1 MTDRDK
7 LVEVLSWVLAD
18 IAYSQRELLNTLKNK
33 GVISAAEHSRLSNL
47 PIDENFIE
55 LADSYKEL
63 FATLLAEE
71 KPPEGGDKSF
81 TDSKA

>member
-7 LVEVLSWVLAD
+7 LVEAFSIVLAD
-18 IAYSQRELLNTLKNK
+18 ITYSVSSLVVLLKNK
-33 GVISAAEHSRLSNL
+33 GVISEREADLLRGSDAGLKV
-47 PIDENFIE
+47 
-55 LADSYKEL
+55 LADSYRKIL
-63 FATLLAEE
+63 ATLLAEE